1 MEKRTNQMCYHEKTK
16 TFFRVTKHGD
26 YLTHVQKIK
35 GILPDEKLTIL
46 PVHALLHTNELYF
59 YPWIIGDK

>member
-35 GILPDEKLTIL
+35 SLFKKDKVTIL
-46 PVHALLHTNELYF
+46 PVHALLHTNELQF
-59 YPWIIGDK
+59 YPWIVGDN

>member
-1 MEKRTNQMCYHEKTK
+1 MEKRTNQMCYHEKSK
-16 TFFRVTKHGD
+16 TWFRVTKHGD

-46 PVHALLHTNELYF
+46 PVHALIHTNELHF
-59 YPWIIGDK
+59 YPWIGGDN